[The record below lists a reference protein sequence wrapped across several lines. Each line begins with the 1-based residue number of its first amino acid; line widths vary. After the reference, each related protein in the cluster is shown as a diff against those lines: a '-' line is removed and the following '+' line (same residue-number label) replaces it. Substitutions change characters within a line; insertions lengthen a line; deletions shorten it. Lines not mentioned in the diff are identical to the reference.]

1 MPAAPRIPSLY
12 YERLFAVMFP
22 DYLGDINVRQEFSGK
37 LDAERLQQA
46 FLTAL
51 AVDPM
56 WSYRFVTSWWTP
68 YWQPIAREERVQLFR
83 VLDYTDAST
92 RMEAIEQLLRTPL
105 HAAIELLLLRTPQN
119 DLIWYR
125 GDHRLADAGAVRFFV
140 EAVTEG
146 YQRELTPPET
156 DGPLVRRT
164 IGDIQQFSLEER
176 RKFLKELL
184 QYHRHKAKV
193 RAYKV
198 VAPTP
203 AAPFVMPQILCYS
216 DGSNEALAARALQD
230 RTTPVYVI
238 GSIVYSALREMVSLS
253 KTAPVPI
260 NFAVDLRR
268 YLPAESRRATAS
280 MFVGDVTAFVAPSES
295 ADLSSVITQIRT
307 QILGQRGRY
316 FGVFASP
323 LAVELPLIGKMLQ
336 WYPYAIMRWRMRRTL
351 MNWAG
356 TPSVMV
362 TDLGSYG
369 QPGADWGGVQ
379 LQSGYCSQ
387 GKMECPAIMIGY
399 STFGS
404 RFTLSV
410 GCSTKEFIT
419 ELTTRIDAIL
429 SQYLNCPPLLTSNQT
444 SGTPG

>member
-22 DYLGDINVRQEFSGK
+22 NYLGDINVRQEFSGK

-51 AVDPM
+51 AVEPM
-56 WSYRFVTSWWTP
+56 WSYRFVISWWTP
-68 YWQPIAREERVQLFR
+68 YWQPIAREERGQLFR
-83 VLDYTDAST
+83 VLEYADAAA
-92 RMEAIEQLLRTPL
+92 RVEAIDQLLRTPL
-105 HAAIELLLLRTPQN
+105 NAAIELLLLRTPEN

-146 YQRELTPPET
+146 YQRQLTPPET

-164 IGDIQQFSLEER
+164 IGDIKQFSLEER

-184 QYHRHKAKV
+184 QYHRHKRKL
-193 RAYKV
+193 RAYQA
-198 VAPTP
+198 VAPTA
-203 AAPFVMPQILCYS
+203 AAPFVMPQLLCYS

-230 RTTPVYVI
+230 RTTPVYLL
-238 GSIVYSALREMVSLS
+238 GAIVYSALREMVSFS
-253 KTAPVPI
+253 DKTPVPI

-268 YLPAESRRATAS
+268 YLPPESRRATAS
-280 MFVGDVTAFVAPSES
+280 MYVGDVTALIEPSENT
-295 ADLSSVITQIRT
+295 DLASVITQIRT
-307 QILGQRGRY
+307 QIQGQRGRY
-316 FGVFASP
+316 FGVYESP
-323 LAVELPLIGKMLQ
+323 LGIQLPLLGKLLQ
-336 WYPYAIMRWRMRRTL
+336 WYPYAIMRWRMRRRL
-351 MNWAG
+351 LNWEG
-356 TPSVMV
+356 TPSVMI

-369 QPGADWGGVQ
+369 APGADWGGVQ
-379 LQSGYCSQ
+379 LQSGSCSQ
-387 GKMECPAIMIGY
+387 GKLEFPAIMIGY
-399 STFGS
+399 STCGS

-419 ELTTRIDAIL
+419 ELTTRIDAHL
-429 SQYLNCPPLLTSNQT
+429 SRYLSCPPLLTSNQT
-444 SGTPG
+444 SGTSA